1 MWIFFIYQAR
11 VVLIHKVIFF
21 MDSNKPKKKK
31 EKIAKK
37 KKKKFKSYYMYIVKE
52 TNLIICQNGI
62 NVRSV
67 YMDFATKICQT
78 LSF

>member
-1 MWIFFIYQAR
+1 MDFFIYQAR

-37 KKKKFKSYYMYIVKE
+37 KKKKPHNLQKNVKRIFDSFGKSTTKFKTV
-52 TNLIICQNGI
+52 
-62 NVRSV
+62 
-67 YMDFATKICQT
+67 
-78 LSF
+78 